1 MGVIKNPLNIVTD
14 NLYAYY
20 DVANPISYKGAGT
33 TNDLRSLY
41 SLLEPLSDLKRVNHT
56 STNPLNYSS
65 DYKGYINFISPVVL
79 NTNNKLFTNSDRT
92 GTCFSW
98 FVRFT
103 SYPTI
108 TLSGFNYP
116 TFFLIGNGIAIQ
128 SSNNFEFRLGKNG
141 SQITLELESVFFS
154 YFGFQNGNIPL
165 DYAGQHG
172 NDNNTREFIV
182 DITDYFALNEWM
194 MITLNM
200 EYNNVYPNEYDNF
213 WKIYINDTLV
223 GEEPSSWAPI
233 KFINPS
239 NNRNVF
245 NDSYDYVDIAT
256 MMSYD
261 TTLSDAQIAQNYNAL
276 KHRFNL

>member
-20 DVANPISYKGAGT
+20 DAANPISYRSTGDSV
-33 TNDLRSLY
+33 DLRSLY
-41 SLLEPLSDLKRVNHT
+41 SVVEPLNNVKRVLQT
-56 STNPLNYSS
+56 STDPVSYSS
-65 DYKGYINFISPVVL
+65 DYNGYINFTSPVLL
-79 NTNNKLFTNSDRT
+79 NSSNKLFTNFDRT

-108 TLSGFNYP
+108 TLTNFNYP
-116 TFFLIGNGIAIQ
+116 TFFLIGNGIFMQ

-154 YFGFQNGNIPL
+154 VFGFVNGNIST

-172 NDNNTREFIV
+172 NDLTTREFIV
-182 DITDYFALNEWM
+182 DITDYFNLNEWM

-200 EYNNVYPNEYDNF
+200 EFNNVFPNEYDNF

-233 KFINPS
+233 RFNNTA
-239 NNRNVF
+239 NNRHVF
-245 NDSYDYVDIAT
+245 NDSYDDIDVSI

-261 TTLSDAQIAQNYNAL
+261 KTLSDAQIAQNYNAL